1 MKSARSRRV
10 ICARLRSCCQN
21 RFCWALTET
30 KKVIWSVLINSQHTA
45 PSQRRTLSPR
55 NYFLKFLQPVVVC
68 NFTAVLISAIIR
80 QLSNRT
86 YEWKSS
92 GCFHTSH
99 LWMTIQQWRL
109 NFVCRSFCRKISE
122 WYAATIIFKKEAGIG
137 HSEVSTNRKCSALQ
151 APPLKG
157 LPLKHVPPKVSG
169 ESSCREKCSLCNSH
183 LQVDG

>member
-30 KKVIWSVLINSQHTA
+30 KKVIWSALINSQHTA

-68 NFTAVLISAIIR
+68 NLAAVLISAIIC
-80 QLSNRT
+80 
-86 YEWKSS
+86 
-92 GCFHTSH
+92 G
-99 LWMTIQQWRL
+99 L
-109 NFVCRSFCRKISE
+109 NFVRRSFCRKFSSVKPRRCVE
-122 WYAATIIFKKEAGIG
+122 AQWPRNKLVIIFKKEAGVG